1 MNAEL
6 GAIAESC
13 RHARQGSS
21 RFDTAAAL
29 RALKRDDPDRPD
41 LEAFIA
47 GHYARIY
54 GARIRHFAEHLLG
67 LGDRARGWSAAVG
80 FTPASSGGLFVE
92 HYLDRPIE
100 EAIAARLGA
109 SVERSQ
115 IVEVGNLAASTA
127 GAARHL
133 IVSMTTLLNHFGHTW
148 VVFTATRALLNSF
161 ARLEIA
167 PIVLGTADPAR
178 LPDGGEN
185 WGSYYGTCPQVMTAN
200 IPIGFIHLQS
210 RYGNVRL
217 G

>member
-6 GAIAESC
+6 GAIADRC
-13 RHARQGSS
+13 RHAPRGSPILE
-21 RFDTAAAL
+21 TAAAL

-41 LEAFIA
+41 LEAYIA
-47 GHYARIY
+47 GHYARVY
-54 GARIRHFAEHLLG
+54 GARIGHFAEHLIG
-67 LGDRARGWSAAVG
+67 LGDRERGWSAAVG
-80 FTPASSGGLFVE
+80 FTPASSERLFVE
-92 HYLDRPIE
+92 HYLDVTVE

-109 SVERSQ
+109 SVERAQ

-127 GAARHL
+127 GGARQL
-133 IVSMTTLLNHFGHTW
+133 IVCMTTLLNQFGHTW

-161 ARLEIA
+161 ARLKIA

-200 IPIGFIHLQS
+200 IPIGYIHLQS
-210 RYGNVRL
+210 RYGDVRF

>member
-6 GAIAESC
+6 GAIAPSC
-13 RHARQGSS
+13 RYARRGSLL
-21 RFDTAAAL
+21 FDTATAL
-29 RALKRDDPDRPD
+29 RALKRDDPDRPA

-47 GHYARIY
+47 GHYARIH
-54 GARIRHFAEHLLG
+54 GARIGHFAEHLIA
-67 LGDRARGWSAAVG
+67 LGDRAQGWSAAVG
-80 FTPASSGGLFVE
+80 FTPASSERLFVE
-92 HYLDRPIE
+92 HYLDLPIE
-100 EAIAARLGA
+100 ASISARLGA
-109 SVERSQ
+109 SVERAQ

-127 GAARHL
+127 GGARQL
-133 IVSMTTLLNHFGHTW
+133 IVRMTALLNQLGHTW

-210 RYGNVRL
+210 RYGNARV